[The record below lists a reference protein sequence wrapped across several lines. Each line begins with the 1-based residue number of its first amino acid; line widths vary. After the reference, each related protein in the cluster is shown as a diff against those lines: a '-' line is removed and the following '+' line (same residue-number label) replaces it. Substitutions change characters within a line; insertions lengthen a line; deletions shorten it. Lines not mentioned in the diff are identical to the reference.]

1 MQIIFGISLTFT
13 HLPGPRSSVAII
25 SGFEEPAIAMG
36 IAAKRPRVHVVELAS
51 FGFRYYRGSFGSF
64 EEAPPRYTWREVD
77 YRVDDSVV
85 YADLQGSEL
94 A

>member
-1 MQIIFGISLTFT
+1 MTT
-13 HLPGPRSSVAII
+13 
-25 SGFEEPAIAMG
+25 
-36 IAAKRPRVHVVELAS
+36 AAKRSRVHVVELAPH
-51 FGFRYYRGSFGSF
+51 GFRYFRGSFGSF

-85 YADLQGSEL
+85 YVELQGSEL